1 MSLMCMISLLMGE
14 PLETLFGYDTCI
26 AFYLVVLLHNC
37 FIACGFVS
45 SIYRLMCVK
54 SKGQNISAK
63 TLVICEYVFLLF
75 AYIPGKFYHTTKN
88 LDMIGNNF
96 FHYRSNWTSFVFWNR
111 KQSGVLYWHFK
122 TYGSHTF
129 GS

>member
-1 MSLMCMISLLMGE
+1 MPNLTAFIVMSLMCMISLIMGE
-14 PLETLFGYDTCI
+14 PLQTLFGYDTCI

-45 SIYRLMCVK
+45 SIYRLTCVK

-75 AYIPGKFYHTTKN
+75 AYIPGKFYQTIKK
-88 LDMIGNNF
+88 LDIIALCSRNF
-96 FHYRSNWTSFVFWNR
+96 QNVKFRLDIVERSFYRHSDFT
-111 KQSGVLYWHFK
+111 
-122 TYGSHTF
+122 
-129 GS
+129 

>member
-1 MSLMCMISLLMGE
+1 MSLMCMISLIMGE
-14 PLETLFGYDTCI
+14 PLQTLFGYDTCI

-75 AYIPGKFYHTTKN
+75 AYIPGKFYQTIKK
-88 LDMIGNNF
+88 LDIIALGSRNF
-96 FHYRSNWTSFVFWNR
+96 QNVKFRLDIVAI
-111 KQSGVLYWHFK
+111 
-122 TYGSHTF
+122 
-129 GS
+129 